1 MGFAFVDPGV
11 LSDGTVA
18 LKLVRYTE
26 DVDAAK
32 SHVPYYEFDIDDAA
46 DGLKAGGI
54 VLRVGYNAHVTECA
68 GHIGYGIDTRYRG
81 RGYAARATRLVTR
94 FAFERLGMPGLVITT
109 SPSNIASQKS
119 AESAGYRFAGEAQVP
134 ENDEMHSE
142 GERVMRRYVAERK
155 GWLTGNV

>member
-11 LSDGTVA
+11 LSDGIVA
-18 LKLVRYTE
+18 LRLARYTE
-26 DVDAAK
+26 EVDAAR
-32 SHVPYYEFDIDDAA
+32 SHVPYYEFDIVDAS

-68 GHIGYGIDTRYRG
+68 GHIGYGVDTSYRG

-94 FAFERLGMPGLVITT
+94 FAFERLGMKSLVITT
-109 SPSNIASQKS
+109 SPSNMASQKS
-119 AESAGYRFAGEAQVP
+119 AEAAGYHFAGESHVP
-134 ENDEMHSE
+134 ESDEMYSE